1 MDTGMLIYPATMFV
15 LALVLFLARILFPS
29 LKNFKKPARSF
40 EELQKE
46 YAKWDFYFALL
57 YLPAIALC
65 GAAALWLL
73 VKASA
78 WRYAAFTGDWVLTPG
93 IWMWVLP
100 AIPAAL
106 GCAGI
111 LVEAMARRLLGERVA
126 EYQGYESLKYGL
138 DTTRLTK
145 PAVLICLTLSA
156 VIAFLLMDYYVLVDR
171 RGVTVDRLFA
181 LGERVYG
188 YDDVVGVETWT
199 RRFDTKS
206 EARMQVFFRDGTSW
220 ESRWSPRDLRDEDV
234 RALSALIAMRA
245 GVPVREVPKR
255 E

>member
-1 MDTGMLIYPATMFV
+1 MGLLLRVALSPGYRSLRRGGAV
-15 LALVLFLARILFPS
+15 ASCQSECLAIRCLHRRLGADSGDLDVG
-29 LKNFKKPARSF
+29 PARDS
-40 EELQKE
+40 
-46 YAKWDFYFALL
+46 
-57 YLPAIALC
+57 
-65 GAAALWLL
+65 
-73 VKASA
+73 
-78 WRYAAFTGDWVLTPG
+78 
-93 IWMWVLP
+93 
-100 AIPAAL
+100 AAL

-138 DTTRLTK
+138 DTTRLTR

-245 GVPVREVPKR
+245 GVRVREVFRR